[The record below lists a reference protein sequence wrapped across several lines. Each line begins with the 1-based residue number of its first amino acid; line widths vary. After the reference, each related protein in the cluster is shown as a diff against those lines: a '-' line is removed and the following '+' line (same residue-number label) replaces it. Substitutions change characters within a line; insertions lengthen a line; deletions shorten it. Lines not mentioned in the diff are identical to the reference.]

1 MPVTTQSATVVSHAI
16 RERGTAAYSGG
27 GPDMTA
33 LSPELVVAYLREPS
47 WGARAISVHGSDGEL
62 LAGDDLPDERGGVV
76 RARDD
81 HHEIGVALGPH
92 ALPALAAH
100 DAESALETLIRPGFP
115 A

>member
-27 GPDMTA
+27 APDMTA
-33 LSPELVVAYLREPS
+33 LSPELAVAYLRELS

-62 LAGDDLPDERGGVV
+62 LAGDEPDGAGNVV

-81 HHEIGVALGPH
+81 HHAIGVALGPQT
-92 ALPALAAH
+92 LPALAAH
-100 DAESALETLIRPGFP
+100 DAALALEALIRPGFP
-115 A
+115 P